1 MTTSVLVGVKPKKID
16 FTKTIYKYRFYY
28 ILALPGL
35 LYFLIFHY
43 GTMAGLLMAFKDFR
57 PFDGYMGIITG
68 KWIGLANFKRFF
80 ESYYF
85 GNILR
90 NTVVISLQKIIF
102 GFPAPI
108 ILALLLNEVRNL
120 RFKKITQTISYMP
133 HFLSMVVIMGILR
146 KLLSLDTGYVNYII
160 EFFGGE
166 AKMFLGDSRYFRGVL
181 VLSAIWQGIGWGTI
195 IYLAAISGIDPQL
208 YEAATIDGAT
218 HLQQVIHITFPS
230 ILNVVVIM
238 LILRVGHILDAGF
251 GQIFLLYSPS
261 VYDVADIIDTFVYR
275 EGLGKMNYEY
285 ATAVGL
291 FKSVFALIMV
301 LGTNFIAK
309 KFGQEGIW

>member
-1 MTTSVLVGVKPKKID
+1 MVNSKKKASDRSRFSKIMA
-16 FTKTIYKYRFYY
+16 KYKFYY

-43 GTMAGLLMAFKDFR
+43 GPMIGILMAFKDFK

-68 KWIGLANFKRFF
+68 EWVGLANFKRFF

-90 NTVVISLQKIIF
+90 NTLVISGQKILF

-108 ILALLLNEVRNL
+108 ILALLLNEVRNM
-120 RFKKITQTISYMP
+120 RFKKVVQTISYMP
-133 HFLSMVVIMGILR
+133 HFLSMVVVMGILR
-146 KLLSLDTGYVNYII
+146 KLLAVDTGYINYFIKQL
-160 EFFGGE
+160 GGE
-166 AKMFLGDSRYFRGVL
+166 PIMFLADERYFRSVL
-181 VLSAIWQGIGWGTI
+181 VISEVWQTVGWGTI
-195 IYLAAISGIDPQL
+195 IYLAAITGINPQL
-208 YEAATIDGAT
+208 YEAATMDGAT
-218 HLQQVIHITFPS
+218 HMQQAIHITIPS
-230 ILNVVVIM
+230 IMSVVVIM

-251 GQIFLLYSPS
+251 LQIFLLYSPS
-261 VYDVADIIDTFVYR
+261 VYSVADIIDTFVYR

-291 FKSVFALIMV
+291 FKSIIALIMV
-301 LGTNFIAK
+301 LGTNILTK
-309 KFGQEGIW
+309 KLGQEGIW